1 MRLLQFREKDLPNQK
16 RYSLGKEVKELADSY
31 GVKLIVN
38 GDPSLALALNAVG
51 VHLGRSTMSIQVVK
65 NKLKFEGIIGYSAH
79 TVNEAKEAFNFGADY
94 VTLSPVFQPVSKT
107 KSIQSLGLEIF
118 RDEIHKIAGPV
129 YALGGISSLNAH
141 DCINA
146 GAYGV
151 AVVGSILASI
161 DPFHSTKEILETVS
175 S

>member
-1 MRLLQFREKDLPNQK
+1 MYEI
-16 RYSLGKEVKELADSY
+16 
-31 GVKLIVN
+31 IVVN
-38 GDPSLALALNAVG
+38 DG
-51 VHLGRSTMSIQVVK
+51 STDK
-65 NKLKFEGIIGYSAH
+65 
-79 TVNEAKEAFNFGADY
+79 
-94 VTLSPVFQPVSKT
+94 TLYA
-107 KSIQSLGLEIF
+107 LEIF